1 MVTDPPRSALA
12 DLPTF
17 ASLTPAAMALLDPLF
32 ERRVYRRD
40 AVLFHEDDAPDW
52 LFFLLGGHVKM
63 MKHADDGRVVI
74 LHLAMPGDLLGG
86 VSAYGRRPHPFT
98 AQAMAPVEALRVA
111 GPDFAAIMDSHPAV
125 ARWTL
130 DDLVDQL
137 TEAHETMKSLAVER
151 VERRVARQ
159 LVKLA
164 RRAGVAS
171 AAGVRIVVPLT
182 RQDVADMAG
191 TTVETA
197 IRVLSRWR
205 QLGLVCDDAGH
216 LVLTDLAALAEV
228 ADDGA

>member
-1 MVTDPPRSALA
+1 MLPEPVSVSLAGLPP
-12 DLPTF
+12 F
-17 ASLTPAAMALLDPLF
+17 ASLAPDAVAALEPLF
-32 ERRVYRRD
+32 ERRVYGRD
-40 AVLFHEDDAPDW
+40 GVLFHEDDAPDW
-52 LFFLLGGHVKM
+52 LYFLLSGHVKM

-111 GPDFAAIMDSHPAV
+111 GPEFAAIMDRYPTV

-151 VERRVARQ
+151 VERRIARQ

-164 RRAGVAS
+164 RRAGEPTAK
-171 AAGVRIVVPLT
+171 GLRIVVPLA

-191 TTVETA
+191 TSVETA

-205 QLGLVCDDAGH
+205 QLGLVCDEAGH
-216 LVLTDLAALAEV
+216 LVLTDLAGLAEV